1 MSSTLAAGL
10 SPVRQ
15 TLDNGA
21 VVIVQET
28 SATPSVSINAM
39 FQAGSLYEPDDLP
52 GLAYLTSR
60 VIDRGTTRRSAEAIA
75 ETLDARGVSLRISST
90 RHAMTFSTTC
100 LVEDFDDVLDVV
112 VDVARCPT
120 FPQTELTK
128 RRAESITAI
137 RQDDDNPAVR
147 SVETL
152 SEMLYGPSHP
162 YGRRAK
168 GSVESL
174 ERISRDAI
182 WRFHTR
188 YVRPAVLSLVV
199 VGDVTAAEVIDVAA
213 AKLEGWT
220 GAPDRSIVV
229 PPPAVMPDR
238 RIRQILMTGKSQTD
252 IAYGFTTVS
261 RLDPRYYAYWMM
273 NNILGQFGLGGRL
286 ADNIRERQ
294 GMAYYAFSS
303 LDPTVGEGPLVIRA
317 GVDPNN
323 VDRTIEAI
331 DAEVRELGQRGPTV
345 TEVDETRGY
354 LVGSIPRL
362 LETNYSI
369 AGFLQSTEQF
379 GLGLDYDRRLP
390 GLLDAVTLEGIAA
403 AAAEVLRPERAAI
416 AIAGPDSTASID
428 SSSRQP
434 GSARTDI
441 A

>member
-28 SATPSVSINAM
+28 SATPSVSIDAT
-39 FQAGSLYEPDDLP
+39 FLAGSLYEPDDLP

-60 VIDRGTTRRSAEAIA
+60 IIDRGTTRRSAETIA
-75 ETLDARGVSLRISST
+75 EELDARGVSLRIAST
-90 RHAMTFSTTC
+90 RHTMRFSSTC
-100 LVEDFDDVLDVV
+100 LVEDFDDVLDVM

-120 FPQTELTK
+120 FPEAELGK
-128 RRAESITAI
+128 RRAEALTAI

-147 SVETL
+147 AVETL

-174 ERISRDAI
+174 EHIGRDAV

-199 VGDVTAAEVIDVAA
+199 VGDVTAAQVIDLAV

-220 GAPDRSIVV
+220 GAPERSIVV
-229 PPPAVMPDR
+229 PPPAVIPDR
-238 RIRQILMTGKSQTD
+238 RKREILMAGKSQTD
-252 IAYGFTTVS
+252 IAYGFTTIS

-303 LDPTVGEGPLVIRA
+303 FDPTVGEGPLVIRA
-317 GVDPNN
+317 GVDPKN
-323 VDRTIEAI
+323 VQRTIDAI
-331 DAEVRELGQRGPTV
+331 DAEVRELGEQGPTS
-345 TEVDETRGY
+345 TEVEETRGY
-354 LVGSIPRL
+354 SVGSIPRL

-369 AGFLQSTEQF
+369 ARFLQSIEQF

-390 GLLDAVTLEGIAA
+390 GLIEAVTMEDISN

-416 AIAGPDSTASID
+416 AIAGPDSTA
-428 SSSRQP
+428 
-434 GSARTDI
+434 GA